1 MSETIFTVI
10 AAAFFGL
17 GALLTI
23 VFLVMMLLEEFKK

>member
-10 AAAFFGL
+10 AATFFCV

-23 VFLVMMLLEEFKK
+23 VFLVMMLIEEFKK